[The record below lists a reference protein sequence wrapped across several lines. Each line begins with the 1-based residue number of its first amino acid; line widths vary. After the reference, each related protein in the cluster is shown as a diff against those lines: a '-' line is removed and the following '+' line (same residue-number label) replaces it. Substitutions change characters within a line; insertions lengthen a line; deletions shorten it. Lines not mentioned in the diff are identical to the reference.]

1 MRQVVDDVDRAL
13 VSAVV
18 GVAHQLGMR
27 TVAEQVDRP
36 GLVTHLRARRRLPG
50 RVEFMQVPAQPVED
64 PGAFGNEVLAVAD
77 Q

>member
-1 MRQVVDDVDRAL
+1 V
-13 VSAVV
+13 
-18 GVAHQLGMR
+18 R
-27 TVAEQVDRP
+27 TAAEQVDRP
-36 GLVTHLRARRRLPG
+36 ALVTHLRARRRLPE